1 MSTGIE
7 KYRIE
12 NRVRLLF
19 FKYRGDIA
27 KIAEEGNVS
36 IEYVQK
42 LVAKIKRR
50 QKRDVDYWIA
60 STITEYIMM
69 GIEQRTECLTKLL
82 NELVD
87 EKSVNVSMC
96 CGYPVNEHMWDDEKH
111 YICQKCDKDCAIT
124 LVDRRNFVIIHKT
137 IELLRQE
144 QESVVDFMTKFG
156 YTGKEDPPV
165 SKITQFN
172 IVAGSKSDKLTEQD
186 KKLLTEV
193 GELDPR
199 TREKLRKDLEKQ
211 IIDSEFTDEK
221 K

>member
-7 KYRIE
+7 KYRLE
-12 NRVRLLF
+12 NKVRLLF
-19 FKYRGDIA
+19 FKYRGDIE
-27 KIAEEGNVS
+27 KIAAEGNVP

-42 LVAKIKRR
+42 IVAKIKRR

-69 GIEQRTECLTKLL
+69 GIEQRTQCLSNLL
-82 NELVD
+82 NELMA

-96 CGYPVNEHMWDDEKH
+96 CGYPVNEHKWDDEKH
-111 YICQKCDKDCAIT
+111 YICQKCDKDCAVT
-124 LVDRRNFVIIHKT
+124 LVDRRNFIIIHKT

-156 YTGKEDPPV
+156 YTNKEDTPV
-165 SKITQFN
+165 NKITQFN
-172 IVAGSKSDKLTEQD
+172 IVAGGALTTQD
-186 KKLLTEV
+186 KKLLGDV
-193 GELDPR
+193 SELDPR
-199 TREKLRKDLEKQ
+199 TREKLRKDLERQ
-211 IIDSEFTDEK
+211 IIESGFTDEEK